1 LFQESKNTKNVVF
14 MQHLLH
20 AIYSCLKRFWNKA
33 DHLYFRGREP
43 APCVNIL
50 YGPSGFSLPSLS
62 TKSRQNEAP

>member
-1 LFQESKNTKNVVF
+1 